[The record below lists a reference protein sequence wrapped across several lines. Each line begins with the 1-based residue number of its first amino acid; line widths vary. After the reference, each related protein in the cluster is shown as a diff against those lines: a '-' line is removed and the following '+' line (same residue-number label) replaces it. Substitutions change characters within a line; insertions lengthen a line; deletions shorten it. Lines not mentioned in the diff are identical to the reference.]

1 MEASLLMDKNKPKT
15 MEEFGTWFKRTT
27 LAYVALIFVLVLSYG
42 YLVKGGSWG
51 SLSDVVIAVFTILI
65 AYTTN
70 LILIAAWLASNDWNK
85 EKKYELGLSLLSN
98 LVSFYALCWEL
109 RVLRVRSFHEYKWI
123 LMEDKEIESC
133 SILQDD
139 DATNECIK
147 NVKIAVKD
155 SKEELMIIKRKI
167 KELESRAEKL
177 HGNCLLEASIYGNDI
192 VEKVDEFVKQSKNIK
207 TSNKGANTSFNDIAK
222 LVLHSPRNLPNL
234 PSDKETLAL
243 LNDYSNYSHLDE
255 IDMEFA
261 DEH

>member
-1 MEASLLMDKNKPKT
+1 MLL
-15 MEEFGTWFKRTT
+15 F
-27 LAYVALIFVLVLSYG
+27 LALFLFYVFC
-42 YLVKGGSWG
+42 VKGGSWG
-51 SLSDVVIAVFTILI
+51 SFSDVVIAVFTILI

-70 LILIAAWLASNDWNK
+70 LLLIAAWLTSKDWNK

-123 LMEDKEIESC
+123 LMEDKEQESC

-139 DATNECIK
+139 DAIYECIK
-147 NVKIAVKD
+147 NVQIAVKE

-192 VEKVDEFVKQSKNIK
+192 VEKWMNLLKNPKI
-207 TSNKGANTSFNDIAK
+207 
-222 LVLHSPRNLPNL
+222 
-234 PSDKETLAL
+234 
-243 LNDYSNYSHLDE
+243 
-255 IDMEFA
+255 
-261 DEH
+261 